1 MGQRLA
7 GIAGT
12 VESAEAG
19 IAPKRKWQ
27 RNKDRPPAA
36 VGQTGKQAARG
47 RLRREKRAAPG
58 PYEDERGGQTA
69 TFIHIAI
76 LTITVIQQIGNLL
89 QESGKRSAR

>member
-19 IAPKRKWQ
+19 IAPRRKWQ
-27 RNKDRPPAA
+27 RTRTDPAA
-36 VGQTGKQAARG
+36 AGQTGKQAARG

-58 PYEDERGGQTA
+58 PREDERGGQTA